1 MKRNIYVPLHGHT
14 TYSIGDGV
22 TRIDDLIERLKEIK
36 SPAAGLTE
44 HGNMSSFLKFYRA
57 AKANKINPILGCEL
71 YINELYYK
79 DRDKFLELKKN
90 KNKKEDEAEEIF
102 GDTESSDNNHQI
114 VYATN
119 YEGLRKIVHL
129 SNKGFYNFYY
139 KPLVNLDLVYNDL
152 DFETNILTTGC
163 LNSYFNK
170 AILDGRYD
178 EVEHLIKKFYDKFSS
193 NFYLEIQ
200 FNNLEEQIKVN
211 NFYIDFFKK
220 TNIKPLLS
228 IDYHYANKDDWEI
241 QYLLYV
247 IKGRKT
253 VKTLS
258 KEEWFYSVR
267 DLYIKE
273 IDLIYDYAKKQ
284 GFDEKILNIAID
296 STLEV
301 NDKVKIEIPDYPNNN
316 PRFLDSKDKSINVF
330 NELLERK
337 FKEKIDSGL
346 IPKDKVSEYK
356 DRLDYEMSVI
366 KDKDVI
372 DYFLILNDIIQNHVY
387 MNGGGLG
394 AGRGSAGGSLVL
406 FVTDITKIDPIKH
419 NLIFAR
425 FINPARKD
433 PPDID
438 TDIDSE
444 TQKTVEDYLKQK
456 YGLEKVCHIANFGK
470 FGPKTIVKDLCR
482 IFELDFYSSNE
493 LTKLFSDK
501 SAGSIKEELS
511 NARSIA
517 TKTENTKLVNFIDEN
532 KDPLIKY
539 GEKFTGMVRQFGRH
553 ASGILISNKNLTES
567 DIPISR
573 LKGDII
579 TGVQEGGDEREV
591 TELGYLKLDILGL
604 INASVMNNAFKLI
617 RERHG
622 VDGIEQKILQSDMT
636 DEKVYDEFR
645 KGNCRD
651 IFQFGSDNM
660 ISFIQRVKP
669 TNIDDLCAINAG
681 WRPAIIVAGG
691 VDEYIEGRD
700 NPEQVKYKL
709 DKIHKDLYPI
719 LAESA
724 GVPLFQEQI
733 MFILQAIGGFSLAEA
748 DKGRKILKLLHK
760 GNQDKNEAFVKLLE
774 QFKNG
779 AKQKEVSDENI
790 EYLLDR
796 LGKYSEY
803 SFNKSHS
810 RAYSI
815 NAYISMWLKVY
826 YPLEYFVSLLNF
838 ANTKEISWFM
848 KQIRESGI
856 SFCDFRLGSVGKQ
869 FEIEDNKI
877 RIGLSCVKG
886 ISSSDYEKI
895 INFYTQDVREL
906 LDFIKNEK
914 INKRTIVSLSR
925 LKFFENI
932 ISNSKQAEELM
943 LDFRSLKSTKKNPI
957 TEQRIS
963 ELVMLKNNVEDWKT
977 SEYNTFQRDYL
988 GFYLNEHP
996 FEKYSN
1002 FIQSKKGM
1010 IKSPKDIDSMQEDG
1024 EYLIAGILNSIEMHK
1039 SKKTGR
1045 EYYKII
1051 IEDDEKQQYV
1061 TVWKSEDIANLEE
1074 GKFIVAYCQKSS
1086 FGFTKARG
1094 KEIVKL

>member
-1 MKRNIYVPLHGHT
+1 MRRSTYVPLHGHT

-36 SPAAGLTE
+36 APAAGLTE

-57 AKANKINPILGCEL
+57 AKANNINPILGCEL

-90 KNKKEDEAEEIF
+90 NKNKDKEEFDDTEEVF
-102 GDTESSDNNHQI
+102 GDIESPDNNHQI

-119 YEGLRKIVHL
+119 YEGLRKIIHL

-170 AILDGRYD
+170 AILDERYD
-178 EVEHLIKKFYDKFSS
+178 EAERLIKKFHDKFSS

-200 FNNLEEQIKVN
+200 FNNLEEQTKVN

-228 IDYHYANKDDWEI
+228 LDYHYANKDDWEI

-267 DLYIKE
+267 DLYIRE

-284 GFDEKILNIAID
+284 GFDEKILNIAVD
-296 STLEV
+296 STFEV

-316 PRFLDSKDKSINVF
+316 PRFLDSKDESAKVF
-330 NELLERK
+330 NELLKRK
-337 FKEKIDSGL
+337 FNEKINSGL
-346 IPKDKVSEYK
+346 IPKDKISEYS
-356 DRLDYEMSVI
+356 DRLDYEMNVI

-372 DYFLILNDIIQNHVY
+372 DYFLILDDIIQNHVY
-387 MNGGGLG
+387 KNGGGLG

-482 IFELDFYSSNE
+482 VFELDFYSSNE

-501 SAGSIKEELS
+501 SAGSVKEELS
-511 NARSIA
+511 NAKSIA
-517 TKTENTKLVNFIDEN
+517 TKTGNTKLVNFIDEN
-532 KDPLIKY
+532 KDLLIKY

-573 LKGDII
+573 LKGNII

-622 VDGIEQKILQSDMT
+622 VDSIEQKILQSDMT

-660 ISFIQRVKP
+660 ISFIQKVKP
-669 TNIDDLCAINAG
+669 VNIDDLCAINAG

-760 GNQDKNEAFVKLLE
+760 GNQDKNEAFIKLLE

-803 SFNKSHS
+803 SFNKC
-810 RAYSI
+810 
-815 NAYISMWLKVY
+815 L
-826 YPLEYFVSLLNF
+826 
-838 ANTKEISWFM
+838 
-848 KQIRESGI
+848 
-856 SFCDFRLGSVGKQ
+856 
-869 FEIEDNKI
+869 
-877 RIGLSCVKG
+877 
-886 ISSSDYEKI
+886 SSDTNVMTKNGNKKIFNVKLSDKVFSFDFEKQNVYESKVKKI
-895 INFYTQDVREL
+895 YKNGKKKIFQFV
-906 LDFIKNEK
+906 LDTGETFKCTK
-914 INKRTIVSLSR
+914 SH
-925 LKFFENI
+925 KFMTENGEMETVENI
-932 ISNSKQAEELM
+932 L
-943 LDFRSLKSTKKNPI
+943 KKN
-957 TEQRIS
+957 
-963 ELVMLKNNVEDWKT
+963 LKIV
-977 SEYNTFQRDYL
+977 
-988 GFYLNEHP
+988 
-996 FEKYSN
+996 
-1002 FIQSKKGM
+1002 
-1010 IKSPKDIDSMQEDG
+1010 
-1024 EYLIAGILNSIEMHK
+1024 IA
-1039 SKKTGR
+1039 
-1045 EYYKII
+1045 
-1051 IEDDEKQQYV
+1051 
-1061 TVWKSEDIANLEE
+1061 
-1074 GKFIVAYCQKSS
+1074 
-1086 FGFTKARG
+1086 
-1094 KEIVKL
+1094 